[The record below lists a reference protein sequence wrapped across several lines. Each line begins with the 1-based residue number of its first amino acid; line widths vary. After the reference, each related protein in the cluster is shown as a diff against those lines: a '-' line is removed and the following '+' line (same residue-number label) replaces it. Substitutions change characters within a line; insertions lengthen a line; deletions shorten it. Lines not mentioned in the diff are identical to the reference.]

1 MADREQIALQAR
13 GLITERGED
22 VAGFTVP
29 RLMLLVPLA
38 LKSLAQRVAYRAD
51 YEDMQADFV
60 VTPVAGVFTLDDS
73 VLAERVTKT
82 GELIIGGAAAK
93 AHETFDALT
102 ARWPKD
108 LRHYCVTGRQVHI
121 KELTTGLL
129 GTCVTPGVLTANRIP
144 PLDELLARYDA
155 ELAADTAALAL
166 SGVKEV
172 AG

>member
-13 GLITERGED
+13 ALLTERGEAA
-22 VAGFTVP
+22 VGFTVP
-29 RLMLLVPLA
+29 RLMALVPLA
-38 LKSLAQRVAYRAD
+38 LKALAQRVAYRAD
-51 YEDMQADFV
+51 YEDMQADFA

-73 VLAERVTKT
+73 ILAERVTKT
-82 GELIIGGAAAK
+82 GELVIGGAAAK

-121 KELTTGLL
+121 RELTTGAL
-129 GTCVTPGVLTANRIP
+129 GTCVTPGVLTASRIP
-144 PLDELLARYDA
+144 TLAQLLARYDA

-166 SGVKEV
+166 ARMKEA